1 MDKLVSVVIPV
12 YNAEKYLKKCVLSV
26 IEQSYKNIEVILVN
40 DGSTDSS
47 SIICRHFESIDN
59 RISYIEQE
67 NSGPSVARNAGLEKS
82 KGEYILFLDS
92 DDFWILKDGLETLLC
107 HPSLKTN
114 DFTYLEFNR
123 CRYIYKSDTYY
134 KFPLFPSDLV
144 VNPNQ
149 KQVISNLVKIGYFPV
164 SACTKIIKRSFL
176 IDNNIRFI
184 PGLLSEDNA
193 WFYEVL
199 RKACGG
205 IYFTNLYFYGNT
217 ADNQDSRSNTYSEK
231 KVKDLFFI
239 IEKEILMI
247 NESIVSE
254 ETKNAIYSTLAYK
267 YLLIY
272 IQWYHNHSIYKDDLS
287 QKFEQFKWLLGYE
300 DFPKVKKINKIRSI
314 LGHSLAC
321 AILYYIVVYRD
332 IIKSFFR
339 L

>member
-1 MDKLVSVVIPV
+1 MDKLVSVIIPV
-12 YNAEKYLKKCVLSV
+12 YNAEKYLNKCVFSV
-26 IEQSYKNIEVILVN
+26 IEQSYRNIEIILVN

-47 SIICRHFESIDN
+47 SKICRHFESIDN
-59 RISYIEQE
+59 RVSYIEQE
-67 NSGPSVARNAGLEKS
+67 NSGPSVARNVGLEKS
-82 KGEYILFLDS
+82 KGDYVLFLDS
-92 DDFWILKDGLETLLC
+92 DDFWILKDGLETLLS
-107 HPSLKTN
+107 HPSLKTI

-134 KFPLFPSDLV
+134 KFPLFPSELT

-149 KQVISNLVKIGYFPV
+149 EKVIANLVKNGYFPV

-176 IDNNIRFI
+176 IDNNIKFI

-217 ADNQDSRSNTYSEK
+217 ADNLASRSNTYSEK

-239 IEKEILMI
+239 IENEIVMT
-247 NESIVSE
+247 NKGKVSE
-254 ETKNAIYSTLAYK
+254 EVRNAIYSTLAYK
-267 YLLIY
+267 YFLIY
-272 IQWYHNHSIYKDDLS
+272 IQWYHRRSIYKDNLS
-287 QKFEQFKWLLGYE
+287 QKFEDYKWLLSYE
-300 DFPKVKKINKIRSI
+300 EFPKVKKINKVRNI

-321 AILYYIVVYRD
+321 SILYYIVVYRD
-332 IIKSFFR
+332 IIKSFIR
-339 L
+339 I